1 MKKIILGM
9 LIIVL
14 TGLMP
19 WQIRA
24 AELPAGEEAVVE
36 PDFSNL
42 DQMLADEGSGLTLED
57 LFSQYMEGNTHV
69 DLGAV
74 GKWLMDRILGTLIEW
89 KNQSGKLIL
98 LLLAFVLLRGL
109 SDLFDRMHLTD
120 FCFLAI
126 YVLLL
131 YQLLSMAYGMQQV
144 AERCIDKI
152 TQFIL
157 FIQPLM
163 CFVMVFASGMTVTN
177 LTYELLVLVLYLVS
191 HVLKYFLPLIIV
203 YLLIEFAN
211 YAWTKEQFSQL
222 AKLFRKGV
230 ILAQKVVIGMVFGIN
245 MIQSLVAPSV
255 DLVRKNSV
263 VKTVGTLPGVGGA
276 INSVSEL
283 MLGTGLMIKN
293 CVGVCVIIGL
303 LVLFAGPLLEIGLM
317 ALFYQVLAAIV
328 QPLTDK
334 RVCGVLAALSRAGV
348 LYFIVC
354 FTAVLLVFLTVAILC
369 MMTNVGM

>member
-1 MKKIILGM
+1 M
-9 LIIVL
+9 
-14 TGLMP
+14 
-19 WQIRA
+19 
-24 AELPAGEEAVVE
+24 
-36 PDFSNL
+36 
-42 DQMLADEGSGLTLED
+42 
-57 LFSQYMEGNTHV
+57 
-69 DLGAV
+69 
-74 GKWLMDRILGTLIEW
+74 
-89 KNQSGKLIL
+89 
-98 LLLAFVLLRGL
+98 
-109 SDLFDRMHLTD
+109 
-120 FCFLAI
+120 
-126 YVLLL
+126 
-131 YQLLSMAYGMQQV
+131 
-144 AERCIDKI
+144 
-152 TQFIL
+152 
-157 FIQPLM
+157 
-163 CFVMVFASGMTVTN
+163 
-177 LTYELLVLVLYLVS
+177 
-191 HVLKYFLPLIIV
+191 
-203 YLLIEFAN
+203 
-211 YAWTKEQFSQL
+211 
-222 AKLFRKGV
+222 
-230 ILAQKVVIGMVFGIN
+230 AQKVVISMVFGIN

>member
-1 MKKIILGM
+1 MKKIMLGM
-9 LIIVL
+9 LIILL
-14 TGLMP
+14 TVLMP
-19 WQIRA
+19 AQMWA
-24 AELPAGEEAVVE
+24 AEEPVVE

-57 LFSQYMEGNTHV
+57 LFTQCMNGNAHV
-69 DLGAV
+69 DLGAI
-74 GKWLMDRILGTLIEW
+74 GQWLMDQMLGTLVEW

-126 YVLLL
+126 YVLFL
-131 YQLLSMAYGMQQV
+131 YQLLSMAYEMQQV
-144 AERCIDKI
+144 AEHCIDKI

-157 FIQPLM
+157 FVQPLM

-191 HVLKYFLPLIIV
+191 NVLNYFLPLILI

-211 YAWTKEQFSQL
+211 FAWTKEQFSQL

-230 ILAQKVVIGMVFGIN
+230 ILAQKVVISMVFGVN
-245 MIQSLVAPSV
+245 MIQSMIAPSV
-255 DLVRKNSV
+255 DLVKKNSV
-263 VKTVGTLPGVGGA
+263 VKTVGALPGVGGA

-303 LVLFAGPLLEIGLM
+303 LVLFAGPLMEIGLM
-317 ALFYQVLAAIV
+317 ALFYQVLAAVV

-334 RVCGVLAALSRAGV
+334 RVCGVVAALSRAGV
-348 LYFIVC
+348 LYFLVC

-369 MMTNVGM
+369 IMTNVGV